1 MKLPKMRGKFFLWQL
16 SSEIGEKKIQAENWR
31 KKNCGNGIA
40 EMEGKKMCQL
50 ICGNVVAEMEGNKKR
65 IVAMEL
71 PKIGGERERE
81 RKKERIVQIK
91 KKYFGFLF

>member
-1 MKLPKMRGKFFLWQL
+1 MEKRRFRLK
-16 SSEIGEKKIQAENWR
+16 IGG

-71 PKIGGERERE
+71 SKIGGERERE
-81 RKKERIVQIK
+81 RENC
-91 KKYFGFLF
+91 LD